1 MALQP
6 FKPWKSF
13 ADQVQL
19 LEQRGM
25 IFNDKQQA
33 EKELAR
39 IGYYRLSGYWYPF
52 RRHLP
57 LPQPKS
63 QTSTRSDYFV
73 DNTEFHHV
81 VQLYDFDNAI
91 KLLALEAIQHIEIAM
106 RTQISYV
113 LGQRNPIAHLHGEEL
128 HIPQV
133 AIRQGT
139 NHDDWTTHENWLSDY
154 YSKMQRELNSD
165 QQSQAHSGFVLHNKK
180 QYGTLPIWAAC
191 EIWDFGAMSK
201 LYAQMKPHDKQTIE
215 HEFNLFNDEL
225 SGHLKAFNFVRN
237 IAAHHGRL
245 WNRHL
250 INRPSIGSL
259 IDANNPQWGN
269 LTDPKS
275 YSYCINHVFV
285 RFCLMQRML
294 KVICPMSDWG
304 VRFQTVLKQFPN
316 HSANTMEVSLDKMG
330 MGGLSL
336 TDLSAWDLWK

>member
-1 MALQP
+1 ML
-6 FKPWKSF
+6 
-13 ADQVQL
+13 
-19 LEQRGM
+19 
-25 IFNDKQQA
+25 
-33 EKELAR
+33 
-39 IGYYRLSGYWYPF
+39 
-52 RRHLP
+52 

-106 RTQISYV
+106 RTQIAYT
-113 LGQRNPIAHLHGEEL
+113 LGKYNPLAHLDCL
-128 HIPQV
+128 YFKQSFK
-133 AIRQGT
+133 
-139 NHDDWTTHENWLSDY
+139 HEDWLSRY
-154 YSKMQRELNSD
+154 YTTVVRELDND
-165 QQSQAHSGFVLHNKK
+165 RKSQIHKGFALHNKET
-180 QYGTLPIWAAC
+180 YGTLPIWVAC

-245 WNRHL
+245 WNKHL
-250 INRPSIGSL
+250 INRPRISPL
-259 IDANNPQWGN
+259 IDANNPQWQKLN
-269 LTDPKS
+269 NQN
-275 YSYCINHVFV
+275 CRNHVFV
-285 RFCLMQRML
+285 IFCLMQCML

-304 VRFQTVLKQFPN
+304 VRFQAALKKFPN
-316 HSANTMEVSLDKMG
+316 HSANTMEISLDKMG

-336 TDLSAWDLWK
+336 TDLSNWDLWK